1 MWFSR
6 VWLVLLA
13 AAIAV
18 GLGAA
23 ITVSKPQNRS
33 LAQISSYKLDLAQH
47 NAQMALKLG
56 SRALID
62 GAAEMARDA
71 RLVEILE
78 QASAKQRDLTKLQT
92 RSQTV
97 MTSLLSYT
105 PKKARPELMLIVD
118 FAGKQIGRVGPGAGK
133 MKPGQDGLLGYPL
146 VSAALRGYQV
156 DDTWSIDN
164 RLFVMAAAPIVSRG
178 RNRYVGA
185 LVLGKEVDKDFAP
198 QLKRQLVG
206 VPKSPL
212 ANADF
217 AFFLRGKMLS
227 STLDDKRLEKLP
239 QAFNSKRE
247 EWREQGRTHVFSI
260 GSGAKQRI
268 VVLTPMVGS
277 ALAHDAFYAVTA
289 STPPVEGL
297 LATLGKLNKTDLPP
311 GLWLLLGG
319 VFLIVVILGFLLLQM
334 EHSSPLS
341 RLIEQV
347 HKLSRA
353 DISRLEEHAHRG
365 AQHRLARLINEIVD
379 RAPKRSGKDI
389 NSILDDEKPVPGF
402 PGTGRDELGPARGA
416 GVAHGGAM
424 PPLASPGGSGPPSMG
439 VIASAGVE
447 LGGSIDTLPHATE
460 GVMQLTDLE
469 PGGGLPMASLDGPTG
484 GGNVMPPLEPVG
496 ERFVGGASSGEDP
509 AYSPSKPSGPEPFA
523 LDPLGASTEGADA
536 LPSLTPM
543 SLPDGPG
550 APSPDLGASLEVQ
563 VTAQTKPREPTMQ
576 GTGAPLDMA
585 TGVAGSGDERQKY
598 FREIYDE
605 FIAIKRSCGE
615 STDNVTFER
624 FVTKLKKNRQSL
636 IDRYNCKDVRFRVYI
651 KDGKAALKATP
662 VTD

>member
-1 MWFSR
+1 M
-6 VWLVLLA
+6 VLLA
-13 AAIAV
+13 AAVAL

-23 ITVSKPQNRS
+23 ITVSKPGTRS

-78 QASAKQRDLTKLQT
+78 QASARQRDLSKLQS

-97 MTSLLSYT
+97 MTELLSYT
-105 PKKARPELMLIVD
+105 PKKARPELMIIVD
-118 FAGKQIGRVGPGAGK
+118 FAGKQVGRVGLGAAK
-133 MKPGQDGLLGYPL
+133 MTPGQDGLVGYPL
-146 VSAALRGYQV
+146 VAAALRGYQL

-185 LVLGKEVDKDFAP
+185 LLLGQEVDKDYAP

-212 ANADF
+212 ANANF
-217 AFFLRGKMLS
+217 AFFLRGKLLS
-227 STLDDKRLEKLP
+227 STIDDKRLEKLP
-239 QAFNSKRE
+239 QAFDSRRK
-247 EWREQGRTHVFSI
+247 EWREQGRTNVFSI

-268 VVLTPMVGS
+268 VVLTPLVGG

-289 STPPVEGL
+289 RPPRVDGL

-341 RLIEQV
+341 RLIDQV
-347 HKLSRA
+347 YKLSRA
-353 DISRLEEHAHRG
+353 DISRLEEHTHRG
-365 AQHRLARLINEIVD
+365 PQHRLARLINEIVD

-389 NSILDDEKPVPGF
+389 NRILDDDKPTPGF
-402 PGTGRDELGPARGA
+402 LGSGRIEELGPPVGA
-416 GVAHGGAM
+416 SIGVAHGGAM
-424 PPLASPGGSGPPSMG
+424 PPLARPGGSGPPSMD
-439 VIASAGVE
+439 VIASAGVKLE
-447 LGGSIDTLPHATE
+447 GGAAIETSPHAAE
-460 GVMQLTDLE
+460 DVMPLTDLE
-469 PGGGLPMASLDGPTG
+469 PSGGGAMQMASLDGPSG
-484 GGNVMPPLEPVG
+484 GDAMPPLASVSTY
-496 ERFVGGASSGEDP
+496 GGSSGEDP
-509 AYSPSKPSGPEPFA
+509 PPFA
-523 LDPLGASTEGADA
+523 LDPLGVSTDGASA

-543 SLPDGPG
+543 SLPDPG
-550 APSPDLGASLEVQ
+550 LDSTANVGASLEVQ
-563 VTAQTKPREPTMQ
+563 VTAQKKPREPTIQ
-576 GTGAPLDMA
+576 GTGAPFAPLPS
-585 TGVAGSGDERQKY
+585 GNGSDERQTY
-598 FREIYDE
+598 FRQIYDE

-615 STDNVTFER
+615 STDNVTFDR
-624 FVTKLKKNRQSL
+624 FMTKLKKNRQSL
-636 IDRYNCKDVRFRVYI
+636 MDRYECKDVRFRVYI